1 MYVSN
6 NSISSE
12 HINNRFF
19 LVTHLRDPIPNN
31 TITTHKESAKERKFY
46 EKTAL
51 ETLSRRV

>member
-6 NSISSE
+6 NSISSD
-12 HINNRFF
+12 HISFF
-19 LVTHLRDPIPNN
+19 LVIHLRDPIPNN